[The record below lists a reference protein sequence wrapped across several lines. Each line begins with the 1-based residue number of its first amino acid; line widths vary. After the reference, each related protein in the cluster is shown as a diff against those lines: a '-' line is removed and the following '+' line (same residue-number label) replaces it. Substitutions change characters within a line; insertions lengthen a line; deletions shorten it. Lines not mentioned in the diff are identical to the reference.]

1 MSADEARSFA
11 HAAEPAPADP
21 PAAEPPAL
29 ELTAARIAR
38 PHAGAGECALG
49 MCDGSGFMIDEESNT
64 ASDCECR
71 RLRIA
76 KAKSAHL
83 EGQLPKR
90 YRGVSFDRAPLT
102 EIARSAPDQLREV
115 KRYVR
120 DIDQNI
126 TQGRGLWFWGDVGTG
141 KTTLAM
147 LISKAAIDAGHS
159 VAIYSLPRLLSLLRE
174 SMDSDGGLVRLLDR
188 LSAVDLLHID
198 DLGAENSTEWVLEQL
213 YSIVNARYEDERA
226 IVATTNLDL
235 DELRERLGKRT
246 VSRLVEIC
254 GGPMTLTGRDRR
266 HTAEEDREL
275 ERLPQARSERGTGW
289 QLVDPA

>member
-1 MSADEARSFA
+1 MSFER
-11 HAAEPAPADP
+11 P
-21 PAAEPPAL
+21 P
-29 ELTAARIAR
+29 LTDIAR
-38 PHAGAGECALG
+38 
-49 MCDGSGFMIDEESNT
+49 T
-64 ASDCECR
+64 
-71 RLRIA
+71 
-76 KAKSAHL
+76 
-83 EGQLPKR
+83 
-90 YRGVSFDRAPLT
+90 
-102 EIARSAPDQLREV
+102 APDQLREV

-120 DIDQNI
+120 DIDANI
-126 TQGRGLWFWGDVGTG
+126 AAGRGLWFWGDVGTG

-147 LISKAAIDAGHS
+147 LVSKAAIDGGHS

-174 SMDSDGGLVRLLDR
+174 SLDAEGGLVRLLDQ

-213 YSIVNARYEDERA
+213 YSIVNARYENERA

-275 ERLPQARSERGTGW
+275 ERLRQTPTDHGSGW

>member
-1 MSADEARSFA
+1 VSF
-11 HAAEPAPADP
+11 ERP
-21 PAAEPPAL
+21 P
-29 ELTAARIAR
+29 LTDIAR
-38 PHAGAGECALG
+38 
-49 MCDGSGFMIDEESNT
+49 T
-64 ASDCECR
+64 
-71 RLRIA
+71 
-76 KAKSAHL
+76 
-83 EGQLPKR
+83 
-90 YRGVSFDRAPLT
+90 
-102 EIARSAPDQLREV
+102 APDQLREV

-120 DIDQNI
+120 DIDANI
-126 TQGRGLWFWGDVGTG
+126 AAGRGLWFWGDVGTG

-147 LISKAAIDAGHS
+147 LVSKAAIDGGHS

-174 SMDSDGGLVRLLDR
+174 SLDAEGGLVRLLDQ

-213 YSIVNARYEDERA
+213 YSIVNARYENERA

-275 ERLPQARSERGTGW
+275 ERLRQTPTDHGSGW